1 MEIDNFIEL
10 LNDISLL
17 KLNLIEEIQQIKQYE
32 KHVNELREITLTVF
46 IDCCNKIETYSI
58 DRLKNYENIISD
70 EIDDIRNVCELF
82 KDNNKKLKEKVKIL
96 NNVIPDITIAD
107 IMNNELYLEY
117 CDCDIDSFLYVEKMK
132 LNISECDF
140 GFVYDSSEPYI
151 EKMKKREKDEKVEEI
166 EEIVEENKEDN
177 N

>member
-32 KHVNELREITLTVF
+32 KHVNELREIALTVF

-70 EIDDIRNVCELF
+70 EIDDIKNVCESF
-82 KDNNKKLKEKVKIL
+82 KDDNKKLKEKVKIL
-96 NNVIPDITIAD
+96 NKIIPDITISD
-107 IMNNELYLEY
+107 IMNNELYFKY
-117 CDCDIDSFLYVEKMK
+117 RDCDIDSFLYVEKMK
-132 LNISECDF
+132 LNISDCSF

-151 EKMKKREKDEKVEEI
+151 EKIKKKEKDEVEEDK
-166 EEIVEENKEDN
+166 ENKEDN
-177 N
+177 I